1 MSVVAF
7 LNTSMNISDSPKVIM
22 ARYIPSIRSE
32 MNPTIVP
39 IRMATTNPSNKANT
53 NGNPAFANANEMR

>member
-1 MSVVAF
+1 
-7 LNTSMNISDSPKVIM
+7 M

-53 NGNPAFANANEMR
+53 NGNPAFANANEIIYVPNPMNPAVPKDASPV